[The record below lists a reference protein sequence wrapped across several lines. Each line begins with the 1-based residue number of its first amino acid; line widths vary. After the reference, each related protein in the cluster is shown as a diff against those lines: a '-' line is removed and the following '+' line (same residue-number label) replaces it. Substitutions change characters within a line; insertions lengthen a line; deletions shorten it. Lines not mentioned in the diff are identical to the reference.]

1 MANRETFLTENECKN
16 PPKDRFAAATRILNH
31 AEQLIYAIRDAKEYA
46 GINEFDD
53 MLKQA
58 EEMRFHALE
67 CAALIVIGGIVK
79 DIQIDNCKHYL
90 GEE

>member
-1 MANRETFLTENECKN
+1 MKKETFLTENECKN
-16 PPKDRFAAATRILNH
+16 PPKDRFEAAKRVTEQ

-58 EEMRFHALE
+58 EEMRFAALE
-67 CAALIVIGGIVK
+67 YAAFIVLGGTIDRLQDKIGGK
-79 DIQIDNCKHYL
+79 
-90 GEE
+90 

>member
-1 MANRETFLTENECKN
+1 MMNSNFLTENECKN
-16 PPKDRFAAATRILNH
+16 PSKDRIEAAKRVTEQ

-58 EEMRFHALE
+58 EELRFSALE
-67 CAALIVIGGIVK
+67 YAALNIIRGTIDRLQDKIG
-79 DIQIDNCKHYL
+79 DEQ
-90 GEE
+90 

>member
-1 MANRETFLTENECKN
+1 MANSNFLTENECEN
-16 PPKDRFAAATRILNH
+16 PSKDRFEAAKRVTEQ

-58 EEMRFHALE
+58 EDMRFCALE
-67 CAALIVIGGIVK
+67 YAALNIICGTIDKLQDKIGGE
-79 DIQIDNCKHYL
+79 Q
-90 GEE
+90 